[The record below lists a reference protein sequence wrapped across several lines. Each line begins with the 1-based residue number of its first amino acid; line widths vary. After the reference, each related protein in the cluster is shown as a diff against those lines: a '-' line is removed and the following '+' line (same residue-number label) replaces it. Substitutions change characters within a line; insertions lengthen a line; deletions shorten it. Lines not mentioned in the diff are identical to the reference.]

1 MGTHWIEGRLLF
13 EMQLLILLWW
23 RSALLLD
30 TGEHKSVAPC
40 PPVGNFFTAVP
51 NICGSS
57 FHPSGTQN
65 FAVVPRFLE
74 NLWTSGLVF
83 FYVVLHHFSLDVRVL
98 FQSA

>member
-1 MGTHWIEGRLLF
+1 MGTHWIEGWLLS
-13 EMQLLILLWW
+13 ETQLLMLLWW
-23 RSALLLD
+23 HSALLLD
-30 TGEHKSVAPC
+30 TGEHKYVAPC
-40 PPVGNFFTAVP
+40 APVGNFFTVVP

-83 FYVVLHHFSLDVRVL
+83 LCCVI
-98 FQSA
+98 